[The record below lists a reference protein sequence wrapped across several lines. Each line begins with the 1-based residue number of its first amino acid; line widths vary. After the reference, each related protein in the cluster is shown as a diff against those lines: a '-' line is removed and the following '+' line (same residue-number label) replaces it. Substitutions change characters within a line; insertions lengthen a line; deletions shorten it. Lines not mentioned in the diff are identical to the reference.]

1 VDAGTFTTYAFKF
14 KTFQTHKHASLKCFI
29 PKNMCHE
36 ILTTKIVATIHKAP
50 QQNMSRKGESRT
62 ITPSNGTYPRERR
75 GRSDDYSDSDD
86 SSEGRDWKRYA
97 YDLEKEIKR
106 LREMVESL
114 RGDAEAHKRDLV
126 ERSLRRVECD
136 PEMYKRIGEYTKQT
150 LFRHIKFITSDTML
164 NDLESKTSL
173 GNITMN
179 HYRIDERDR
188 IAWWRSCNVAVSD
201 AISNHR
207 NQVTQAIKAQVLSK
221 YIKEMEIQKQNS

>member
-1 VDAGTFTTYAFKF
+1 MRA
-14 KTFQTHKHASLKCFI
+14 
-29 PKNMCHE
+29 
-36 ILTTKIVATIHKAP
+36 IVET
-50 QQNMSRKGESRT
+50 
-62 ITPSNGTYPRERR
+62 
-75 GRSDDYSDSDD
+75 
-86 SSEGRDWKRYA
+86 
-97 YDLEKEIKR
+97 
-106 LREMVESL
+106 L

-164 NDLESKTSL
+164 NDLQSKTSL

-179 HYRIDERDR
+179 HYGIDDRDR
-188 IAWWRSCNVAVSD
+188 IAWWRTCNVAVSD

-221 YIKEMEIQKQNS
+221 YIKEMIF